1 MQCKLNENLVQ
12 ENESILEEQQKKSAL
27 LLQRME
33 EQNAKQVKA
42 LVSEKVDMT
51 TLIEKLELEIQAKS
65 DKISQ
70 QVEYIEELSNKLE
83 TCNDSGSQEDI
94 TQMIQYISEL
104 EQKNKTMEMK
114 KLDLEAN
121 VKVLSLE
128 KESLESKKR
137 ALEENVEELTEQGN
151 EWYHSLQVSS
161 LICLLMLQQYHRV
174 YKKSVWSLK
183 LRWKI

>member
-12 ENESILEEQQKKSAL
+12 ENESILEEQQKKSTL
-27 LLQRME
+27 LLQRIE

-42 LVSEKVDMT
+42 SASEKADMT
-51 TLIEKLELEIQAKS
+51 AHIEKLELEIQAKS
-65 DKISQ
+65 DKIAQ

-83 TCNDSGSQEDI
+83 TCSDSGSQEDL
-94 TQMIQYISEL
+94 TQMTQYINEL

-114 KLDLEAN
+114 KLDLEAH

-128 KESLESKKR
+128 KELLESKKR
-137 ALEENVEELTEQGN
+137 ELEENVEELTQQGN

-161 LICLLMLQQYHRV
+161 LIFLLMLWQYYRV
-174 YKKSVWSLK
+174 YKKSVWSLR
-183 LRWKI
+183 LSWRI